1 MSGEARSTVARALGQ
16 RLAGWALQ
24 LPVHV
29 YRLTLKPFVGWH
41 CRHLPTCSEYALDAI
56 DLNGPWRGG
65 WLALS
70 RLCRCHRW
78 GTAGYDPVP
87 DSRGERH
94 TLAPWRYGRWSG
106 RHIAQ
111 PWTRSHDTSARGSAP
126 HHAADG

>member
-1 MSGEARSTVARALGQ
+1 MNGEAPSRGVRALGPW
-16 RLAGWALQ
+16 LAGWALK
-24 LPVHV
+24 LPVHA
-29 YRLTLKPFVGWH
+29 YRFTLKPFVGWH

-87 DSRGERH
+87 DCRGERH

-106 RHIAQ
+106 RHIVQA
-111 PWTRSHDTSARGSAP
+111 WTSAEGEHAHDRAP
-126 HHAADG
+126 RPADG